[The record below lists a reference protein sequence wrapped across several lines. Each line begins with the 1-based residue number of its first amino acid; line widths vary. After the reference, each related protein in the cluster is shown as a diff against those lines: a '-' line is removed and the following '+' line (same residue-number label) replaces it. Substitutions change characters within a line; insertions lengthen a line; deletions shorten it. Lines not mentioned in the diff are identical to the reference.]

1 MLALPAADITRLRYP
16 LLASPKLDGMRVCI
30 TQRGVLTRSL
40 RPLPNE
46 KIAAYLDREELRFL
60 DGELIWGDPVADDV
74 VQRSIAAGMSKK
86 GPAPQAG
93 LSYFVFDSFKRPDAP
108 FTERYAMA
116 EAMVA
121 KASLK
126 HVLMVPMFEAQSAED
141 VLRFEAEILARGFEG
156 VMLRRPNAP
165 YVFGRVKPRAPAILK
180 LKRRSEL
187 VGEVVNVVERDGHV
201 AALVVQ
207 QPHWRRPFEVPLHGR
222 GRSTPPP
229 SRLIGEKVRFTRLP
243 GSWEGAPQA
252 PLFAAFENRKLNAAF
267 HARKETIMP
276 RELIDTGTDKRYV
289 RRDKKGQFKE
299 SDDVGRS
306 LSADR
311 RRKAKTTAKKG
322 EGDKGDRK
330 RK

>member
-1 MLALPAADITRLRYP
+1 MGCVSELPSAGPSHAACAPCPIR
-16 LLASPKLDGMRVCI
+16 
-30 TQRGVLTRSL
+30 RS
-40 RPLPNE
+40 RQ
-46 KIAAYLDREELRFL
+46 YLNRDELRFL
-60 DGELIWGDPVADDV
+60 DGELIWGDPVANDV
-74 VQRSIAAGMSKK
+74 VQRSIASGMSKR
-86 GPAPQAG
+86 GPAG
-93 LSYFVFDSFKRPDAP
+93 LSFFVLDSFERPDAP

-116 EAMVA
+116 EAAGKKA
-121 KASLK
+121 KLK
-126 HVLMVPMFEAQSAED
+126 HVLMVPMFEANSADD
-141 VLRFEAEILARGFEG
+141 VFRFEAEILARGFEG

-187 VGEVVNVVERDGHV
+187 VGEVVDVVQRGDDI

-207 QPHWRRPFEVPLHGR
+207 HPQWRLPFEVPLHGR

-243 GSWEGAPQA
+243 GSWEGAPRA
-252 PLFAAFENRKLNAAF
+252 PLFTAFENRSLNAAF

-276 RELIDTGTDKRYV
+276 CELIDTGSDKRYV
-289 RRDKKGQFKE
+289 RRDTKGQFKE

-306 LSADR
+306 LAADR
-311 RRKAKTTAKKG
+311 RKKAKTTAKKG